1 MIVDGLRCALLL
13 EAQYSQLLTTSTKNV
28 QIVIFYTRCVS
39 VLPFVFISTGLT
51 ISKTELSVSFLCIA
65 AVYITAKL
73 GYYNHVLSKV
83 NTHLLH

>member
-1 MIVDGLRCALLL
+1 MGYAVCFFLKHSIPSYL
-13 EAQYSQLLTTSTKNV
+13 QLQQKNV